1 MCVYFCAGV
10 AIIGRQLFRSLRC
23 RWPRLSNVALF
34 TIIWV
39 DAFIFDFCVENVVI
53 STTHAY
59 AFAKTYKPLTIMVGA
74 TN

>member
-1 MCVYFCAGV
+1 MCVYFCADV
-10 AIIGRQLFRSLRC
+10 AIVGCQLFRSLRRC
-23 RWPRLSNVALF
+23 RPRLSNVAFF

-39 DAFIFDFCVENVVI
+39 DAFIFGFCVENVVI

-59 AFAKTYKPLTIMVGA
+59 AFAKTYKPLTIMAGA

>member
-10 AIIGRQLFRSLRC
+10 AIVGCQLFRSLR
-23 RWPRLSNVALF
+23 RRRPRLSNVALF

-39 DAFIFDFCVENVVI
+39 DAFIFGFCVENVVI

-59 AFAKTYKPLTIMVGA
+59 AFAKTYKPLTIMAGA